1 MAKIKFECDVNKYIN
16 DYNEYILYHYNE
28 EKSAYEK
35 ARKSLIAL
43 LCSLVAC
50 VVSFL
55 LTMSFIFIPS
65 HSYIYLII
73 GVVSA
78 LFMLLTFALFCLYCN
93 KTEDCFFGYFYFYD
107 IKSLKKKFEDVMS
120 IEQFSET
127 YCSFV
132 ASKERIIY
140 SILNNEDYKLLDMS
154 VIYLQSHEEY
164 LLKIN
169 YSYRNEVTVKK
180 AILRERIKTDIDDFI
195 VSIDKSEFGLLIPYK
210 KQNELSPDVEYY
222 VDIAEFLD
230 SINASKIDKIPEQ
243 RTFIS
248 YMTGEEYIEEE
259 FLKLTSEEVRKKAL
273 ERKKQNL

>member
-16 DYNEYILYHYNE
+16 DYNE

-35 ARKSLIAL
+35 ARN
-43 LCSLVAC
+43 
-50 VVSFL
+50 VVS
-55 LTMSFIFIPS
+55 
-65 HSYIYLII
+65 
-73 GVVSA
+73 
-78 LFMLLTFALFCLYCN
+78 
-93 KTEDCFFGYFYFYD
+93 
-107 IKSLKKKFEDVMS
+107 
-120 IEQFSET
+120 IEHFSEI

-154 VIYLQSHEEY
+154 VTYQKSNEEY
-164 LLKIN
+164 LLKIS
-169 YSYRNEVTVKK
+169 YSCRNEVTVKK
-180 AILRERIKTDIDDFI
+180 VILRKRIKTDIDDFI
-195 VSIDKSEFGLLIPYK
+195 VSIDKSEFVLLIPYK

-230 SINASKIDKIPEQ
+230 SINASKIDKASEQ
-243 RTFIS
+243 HRFIS
-248 YMTGEEYIEEE
+248 YMTGEEYTEEE